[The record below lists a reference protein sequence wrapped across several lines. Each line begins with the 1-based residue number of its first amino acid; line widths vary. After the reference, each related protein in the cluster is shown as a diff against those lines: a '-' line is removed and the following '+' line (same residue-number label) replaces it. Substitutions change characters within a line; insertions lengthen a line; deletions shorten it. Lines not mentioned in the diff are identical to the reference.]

1 MSTLNRT
8 YYPKYTTY
16 TGDGNGRDHY
26 IVFNNGGLHALRDY
40 RGSPYDGFDL
50 GPMSIK
56 SRVVPRKDETA
67 VDYVPDGTGRDTY
80 IIHGYGLKKNYKS

>member
-8 YYPKYTTY
+8 YHPKYTTY

-40 RGSPYDGFDL
+40 RGTQYNGFDL
-50 GPMSIK
+50 GPMA
-56 SRVVPRKDETA
+56 R
-67 VDYVPDGTGRDTY
+67 
-80 IIHGYGLKKNYKS
+80 